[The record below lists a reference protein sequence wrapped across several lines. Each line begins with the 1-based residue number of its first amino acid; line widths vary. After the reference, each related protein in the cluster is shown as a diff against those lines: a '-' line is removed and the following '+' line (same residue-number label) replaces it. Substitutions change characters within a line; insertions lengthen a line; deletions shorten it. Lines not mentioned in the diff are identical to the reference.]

1 MLRLDVL
8 PDKTRALFEYLR
20 ADAQFREL
28 KMSLY
33 GGTALALLIGHR
45 RSEDLDFFSF
55 EATLPKFALAN
66 QLTRMRAAGFHVV
79 NSMDLVRISQARIN
93 GILLEDFIQE
103 FTINGVKVSFGTW
116 NKGNPARRQ
125 HFSQAPVI
133 TDTSTSFHIPT
144 LQTLFESKAVVL
156 MDRIMSRDLFDLMVL
171 VKHHGYTLN
180 DIIHAIM
187 HIDGRDQNEALSA
200 LEILVGNI
208 PADPTDPGFASI
220 AAHADLKDIHAF
232 FREHVN
238 QYERQLALQAVGRN

>member
-1 MLRLDVL
+1 
-8 PDKTRALFEYLR
+8 
-20 ADAQFREL
+20 
-28 KMSLY
+28 MSLY

-55 EATLPKFALAN
+55 EPTLPKSALAS
-66 QLTRMRAAGFHVV
+66 QLNRMRAEGFNIV

-103 FTINGVKVSFGTW
+103 FSINGVKVSFCTW
-116 NKGNPARRQ
+116 NKGNPTRRQ
-125 HFSQAPVI
+125 HFTQAPVI
-133 TDTSTSFHIPT
+133 TDTNASFHIPT

-187 HIDGRDQNEALSA
+187 LIDGREQNEALSA
-200 LEILVGNI
+200 LEILIGNV

-220 AAHADLKDIHAF
+220 AVHADLKDIHAF
-232 FREHVN
+232 FTEHVN
-238 QYERQLALQAVGRN
+238 QYERLLALQAVRRN